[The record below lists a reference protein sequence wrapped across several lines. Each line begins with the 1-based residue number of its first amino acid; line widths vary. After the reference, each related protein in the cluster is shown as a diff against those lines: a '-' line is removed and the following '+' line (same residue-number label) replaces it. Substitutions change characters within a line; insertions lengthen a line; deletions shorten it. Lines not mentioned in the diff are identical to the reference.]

1 MRAAVVGAGT
11 TGLFLAVA
19 LARRGHEVTV
29 VDRDTGPGADGA
41 WLRRGVMQFHHPHGF
56 RAQVLE
62 ALAAEA
68 PEVLDTLLAAGA
80 TRTTVPGPPGTGEQV
95 VGLRCRRLV
104 LERALRAAA
113 DATPGVALRTGH
125 VDRVEVDD
133 GRAVGLRVDGGLLD
147 ADLVVDAA
155 GRADR
160 LGDAWRAP
168 AEGGDCGMAY
178 VSRQYRLRPGAEP
191 GPTNAPPGYA
201 ALYPGYLAIVF
212 VQDAG
217 TISVLLSASSGDLAL
232 RALREEAAFDAAARV
247 VPGLDVWTDPERTE
261 PITPL
266 LPGGRLHNTYR
277 GQLDAGGRV
286 AVTGLL
292 YVGDTV
298 CTTNPT
304 AGRGVTTGLLQARR
318 LLALLEEHPGDATAC
333 AFALDAW
340 CTEHVRPWFDD
351 HVDVDREQAR
361 RWAGA
366 DVDLRRPL
374 PSDLVVAAAEA
385 APQLMRTVGPY
396 LAMQAPPASLAEVEP
411 QARALYASGWR
422 PSVPRG
428 PTRDE
433 LAAVV
438 AEALAAA

>member
-29 VDRDTGPGADGA
+29 VDRDPGPAADGT
-41 WLRRGVMQFHHPHGF
+41 WPRRGVMQFHHPHGF
-56 RAQVLE
+56 RAQVLD
-62 ALAAEA
+62 ALETEA
-68 PEVLDTLLAAGA
+68 PDVLDALLAAGA
-80 TRTTVPGPPGTGEQV
+80 SRTTVPGPPGASELV

-104 LERALRAAA
+104 VERLLRAAA
-113 DATPGVALRTGH
+113 AATPGVRLCTGH
-125 VDRVEVDD
+125 VDRVEVQD

-168 AEGGDCGMAY
+168 AEGGDCGMVY
-178 VSRQYRLRPGAEP
+178 VSRQYRLRPGADP
-191 GPTNAPPGYA
+191 GPTNAPPGYVA
-201 ALYPGYLAIVF
+201 AHPGYLAIVF

-217 TISVLLSASSGDLAL
+217 TISVLLSAATGDPVL
-232 RALREEAAFDAAARV
+232 RALREEPAFTAAARA
-247 VPGLDVWTDPERTE
+247 VPGLDVWTERSE

-277 GQLDAGGRV
+277 GQLDAAGRV
-286 AVTGLL
+286 AVDGLL

-318 LLALLEEHPGDATAC
+318 LLALLEEHPGDATSC
-333 AFALDAW
+333 ALALDAW
-340 CTEHVRPWFDD
+340 CTDHVRPWFDD

-361 RWAGA
+361 RWAGE
-366 DVDLRRPL
+366 DVDLTRPL
-374 PSDLVVAAAEA
+374 PSDLVVAAVQA

-396 LAMQAPPASLAEVEP
+396 LAMQALPASLADVEP
-411 QARALYASGWR
+411 QARALYAGGWR
-422 PSVPRG
+422 PSAPPG
-428 PTRDE
+428 PTHDE

-438 AEALAAA
+438 AAA